1 MATKT
6 YAVLVIPSAHKTAIN
21 RLIAMIEGE
30 DLELSENLGQPAN
43 ADGSYTDPDNVAVD
57 ATHWYGGLY
66 VSAQWLMVYQSLDT
80 LLPAP
85 EGGWP
90 LMQGETVLLNEE
102 QAQAAVA
109 ALTIQTTTG
118 PESWEMPQQTLTA
131 ACAALGIVPIE
142 VQ

>member
-1 MATKT
+1 MAIKT
-6 YAVLVIPSAHKTAIN
+6 YAVLVIPSAHKTAVN
-21 RLIAMIEGE
+21 RLIAMMEGE
-30 DLELSENLGQPAN
+30 DLELSENLSQPAN
-43 ADGSYTDPDNVAVD
+43 ADGSYTDPENVGAD

-66 VSAQWLMVYQSLDT
+66 VGEQWLMVYQNLST

-90 LMQGETVLLNEE
+90 LMQGETVVLTE
-102 QAQAAVA
+102 QEAAEAVA

-131 ACAALGIVPIE
+131 ACSALGIVPIE
-142 VQ
+142 PE